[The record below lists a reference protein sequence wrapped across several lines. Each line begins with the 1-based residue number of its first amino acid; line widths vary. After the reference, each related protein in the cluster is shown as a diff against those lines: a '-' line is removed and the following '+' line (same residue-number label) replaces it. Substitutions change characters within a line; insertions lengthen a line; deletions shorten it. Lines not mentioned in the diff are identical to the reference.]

1 MSTLPPGCIVRY
13 RICTEKSVL
22 GFGKYADLPV
32 GDIMKVDEEYIPWI
46 YYNKAGVSFHARILE
61 GYGLE
66 PIEKPGA
73 NPDKFWDWK
82 RARERRLSEQYTEE
96 QRKIGRI
103 NLARKKKA
111 GKRAALA
118 RAERETRFSKRQLQQ
133 MNHGNMKVK

>member
-66 PIEKPGA
+66 PIEKPGIA
-73 NPDKFWDWK
+73 PDKFKAWVRQRHREQAEQFSEEERLHGRFI
-82 RARERRLSEQYTEE
+82 RAQ
-96 QRKIGRI
+96 KIQ
-103 NLARKKKA
+103 A